1 MYDRWRFINTSLAQR
16 GISTSL
22 TRLRSEVILTGRQ
35 RVDITCYNAILYLL
49 NTENLPEGTRLFSDE
64 NMYEIEEFRN
74 PENLEEFSGLLTIT
88 LPKPADYDTR
98 IDFIQLLKK

>member
-1 MYDRWRFINTSLAQR
+1 MYDRWSFINTSLAQR

-22 TRLRSEVILTGRQ
+22 TRFRSEVILLGNQ
-35 RVDITCYNAILYLL
+35 RLDLSCYNSILYLL

-74 PENLEEFSGLLTIT
+74 PDNLEEFTGLLTIT
-88 LPKPADYDTR
+88 LPKPADRDLR